1 MDNVFGLFPTPF
13 VRARATLGPE
23 LVARL
28 SDFRALS
35 CLGANARALRG
46 RRCGSLL
53 VVAAHGLNRV
63 LKPRTRIDRPAPEHD
78 AVGGESI
85 GQI

>member
-13 VRARATLGPE
+13 VRARATLGP
-23 LVARL
+23 VARL

-63 LKPRTRIDRPAPEHD
+63 LKPRTRIDRRAPEHD

-85 GQI
+85 GRI